1 MTYDKDSRNHLKK
14 KTLKQARASQRHL
27 KQLSSQ
33 INYFKQA

>member
-1 MTYDKDSRNHLKK
+1 MIKIQEIILKK